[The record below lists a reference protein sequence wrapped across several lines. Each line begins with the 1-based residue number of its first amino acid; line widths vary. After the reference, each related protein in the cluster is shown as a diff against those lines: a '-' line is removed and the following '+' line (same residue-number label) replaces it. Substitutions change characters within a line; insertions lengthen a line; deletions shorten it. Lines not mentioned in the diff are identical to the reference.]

1 MPFPIVEP
9 TSLAAGGVLLFWR
22 RLVRGVEEVDL
33 GYGRKVVGDARREAR
48 GHRLSI
54 GRGCATNPL
63 VGISGAEVVM
73 KLT

>member
-48 GHRLSI
+48 GHRLS
-54 GRGCATNPL
+54 
-63 VGISGAEVVM
+63 V
-73 KLT
+73 